1 MIQLKTKLSDL
12 YGNNLLEMSNT
23 AKRRKLQLI
32 LDILN
37 CFENVGKYFLIQTIS
52 NVCLQIQF
60 SVCASQVML
69 YSELLKIQEAIA
81 RDDFKEGKIT
91 KNNYDSIVMK
101 AKQKFVK
108 GLLKHKNKFKN

>member
-1 MIQLKTKLSDL
+1 
-12 YGNNLLEMSNT
+12 
-23 AKRRKLQLI
+23 
-32 LDILN
+32 
-37 CFENVGKYFLIQTIS
+37 
-52 NVCLQIQF
+52 
-60 SVCASQVML
+60 ML

-81 RDDFKEGKIT
+81 RDDFKGRKIS

>member
-81 RDDFKEGKIT
+81 RDDFKAGKIS